1 MKGKGA
7 VLYNKGDLLQY
18 GNNGVCKIEDIVWGM
33 AGGYDKETQYYLMVP
48 INNVN
53 NTIYLPVNNDKAKVR
68 PVLSADEINRIL
80 AGIEDMKEYVIVNEK
95 QCEVIYKDA
104 IYSLDCTHW
113 FELLKTLCMRKTSR
127 ALQGKKIT
135 STDERYYKNVSQRLQ
150 EELTVALGEE
160 KAVSEINKAIEAFD
174 NCVIL

>member
-1 MKGKGA
+1 M
-7 VLYNKGDLLQY
+7 YNKGELLQY

-48 INNVN
+48 ISNIN

-68 PVLSADEINRIL
+68 PVLSATEITDIL
-80 AGIEDMKEYVIVNEK
+80 NSVDDMKEYVIVNEK
-95 QCEVIYKDA
+95 QCEVVYKEA

-135 STDERYYKNVSQRLQ
+135 STDERYLKNVSQRLQ

-160 KAVSEINKAIEAFD
+160 KAICEMNSIIENFE
-174 NCVIL
+174 NCVII

>member
-1 MKGKGA
+1 M
-7 VLYNKGDLLQY
+7 YNKGELLQY

-33 AGGYDKETQYYLMVP
+33 AGGYDKDTQYYLMVP
-48 INNVN
+48 ISNIN

-68 PVLSADEINRIL
+68 PVLSATEITDIL
-80 AGIEDMKEYVIVNEK
+80 NSVDDMKEYVIVNEK
-95 QCEVIYKDA
+95 QCEVVYKEA

-135 STDERYYKNVSQRLQ
+135 STDERYLKNVSQRLQ

-160 KAVSEINKAIEAFD
+160 KAICEMNSIIENFE
-174 NCVIL
+174 NCVII